1 MLKSSEAET
10 VNMVGAGSKDCH
22 LTGVPTGKT
31 GETEES
37 DMDPLNILKLDVFL
51 GNIFSAI

>member
-51 GNIFSAI
+51 GNIVSAI